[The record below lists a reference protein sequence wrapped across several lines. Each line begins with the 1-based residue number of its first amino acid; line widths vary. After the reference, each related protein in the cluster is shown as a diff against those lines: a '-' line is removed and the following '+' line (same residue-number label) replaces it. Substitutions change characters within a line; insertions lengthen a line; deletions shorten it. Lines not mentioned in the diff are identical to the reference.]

1 MTNDERTEPD
11 IRPHDPLSTELSTIP
26 YVNFAVQQCG
36 ISLIEG
42 LRIENNTDGEYENLL
57 VVVRSDPEIFA
68 PLRLAIPRLA
78 PHEIFTFPPES
89 LFVTLNGTYLAG
101 LTSTNHGY
109 ILVQIMRGETELCRM
124 TKPLDVHV
132 YNRWVGSSPFQ
143 KLLAAFVTPN
153 LEVIRPFQRRAAE
166 LLEKSTGDGSMEG
179 YQSADRGRRYEMIR
193 AVYAAVAERNFK
205 YAAPPAGDG
214 EPGQPVRFPGG
225 IVRDASMS
233 CLDASLLF
241 ASILEAC
248 GLHPLIA
255 LEKDHAFVGC
265 HLDDRILPTPF
276 ADDLQMIRKRV
287 ELDELLFFEATC
299 ACGPVPEP
307 FAEAEKRARAKFLA
321 ADGAY
326 DEIFEGVLGIAAA
339 RNRGVGPLP
348 LREDRNADGIP
359 DPSVIRPV
367 PLPKEGAPRRLSEEL
382 KLDDVPLTPQGRI
395 DRWKQKLLDLSL
407 RNRLLNFKPTRGA
420 IEIYFPDPAKVE
432 DELAAG
438 RVFTLLPAGSLLS
451 DEDYRN
457 RNQLRAQGDEDP
469 LQKQIRSDFGRHKL
483 HARGI
488 NDPDALNKSLLT
500 LYRQSQSDLDEG
512 GINTLFLTLGMIRWR
527 TADGK
532 EYKAPLLLVPMRL
545 FRKSVKEGFTLER
558 SDEDTLLNV
567 TLLEL
572 LRVDFE
578 KTIRGIDPG
587 DLPTDE
593 SGIDVPRIFQ
603 IFRQELRDF
612 PDWELLDNEVWL
624 GNFSFQKS
632 VMWDDLDKHADDL
645 LANPVVNHLVNHPA
659 ESFTDDI
666 EEVRSEQI
674 DPDFPYTQI
683 MTPLS
688 ADSSQLAAILS
699 AERGKS
705 FVLHGPPGSGK
716 SQTIANIIA
725 HCLYK
730 GKSVL
735 FVAEKRAALEVVHQR
750 LSKLGLKP
758 FCLELHSNK
767 AGKRQVLD
775 QFEEALNFHAG
786 TGEEEWRRTAARLE
800 GEKKSLNEYVRLLH
814 KVHPNGLTVYD
825 ALTFLIAHRGGK
837 WEKCRYEG
845 EALTLGREAAGRLV
859 TDIPDSLRSAC
870 RRIPESAWADFKPV
884 RARDAGY
891 TAMREIAAMAEPLR
905 QTAGQL
911 SACLRRMQDFFKFP
925 GRAESLAEI
934 ETAAAAAAQLARP
947 VTPIP
952 GGFYS
957 PAWESDRAVLDSL
970 LDLSARRNGLL
981 AALRRLG
988 LARLRAGEVPSL
1000 TKRVKETDSPFT
1012 LSSRVSA
1019 AGGGEDEDPIAR
1031 LCAEVGRAGG
1041 HLAAACRYV
1050 ARALGVELPDEIS
1063 ESVVGSIARMIN
1075 ELRGPYAAD
1084 LRIDADWP
1092 LFAEK
1097 ARPAAGVAKEHA
1109 FLTRQLTRFNSKLI
1123 TEEEAD
1129 RLSEQYQKTEHA
1141 LMLVY
1146 PFVKRRLVRR
1156 VRRLQ
1161 NDWRDPVPSYDS
1173 FPDLFNSMSAYAS
1186 AAAKVDGAGPLI
1198 RKHAP
1203 KAWRGGE
1210 VDGELLNEYLE
1221 TGDNVT
1227 RYARRAFGAGCETAL
1242 KNLPDRVGELRD
1254 ETTEL
1259 GRAATAIFQTIVRM
1273 YDKPLRELSRLV
1285 SDGAL
1290 FDEATLAEP
1299 AFSETGGP
1307 SGPVPLRDLLETLRQ
1322 YMAVHPRWL
1331 SAVGAAA
1338 RLSLPR
1344 LESGLPDIEKTATWK
1359 ESADHIDAALS
1370 SLPASLTGGDPAP
1383 LRARFAAILAGEEG
1397 SAPFECLGQI
1407 AKDLAEAA
1415 GAFRAQRDAFAGRLD
1430 IEPAGLYADMTPGT
1444 AVELAD
1450 KITQNTDV
1458 FEEWCNWNRASAE
1471 AREMGAASVLGL
1483 LADRKIAPDELG
1495 EAFRCAL
1502 CAKMVDEALTREPV
1516 LGDFLAG
1523 NHEQIRRDFLDN
1535 DEKYREQVRGRIVAD
1550 LAVRMKERLAGPDA
1564 DRELG
1569 LLKHE
1574 LRKKTRIKPVR
1585 AILDSLPNLLTALK
1599 PCLLMSPIS
1608 VAQYLPA
1615 SRQKFDLVIFDE
1627 ASQIQ
1632 TSDAI
1637 GAIARGNQLIV
1648 VGDPKQLPPTS
1659 FFQRAH
1665 DEEPDED
1672 EFEDLESIL
1681 DECLTARLHE
1691 IHLRWHYRSRHESL
1705 IAFSNRHYY
1714 DSGLY
1719 TFPAAAAEGDGL
1731 GVHFRLVKEGVYD
1744 RAKKRTNPIE
1754 ARALVDDAVAR
1765 MTRPEFRGKS
1775 LGIVTFSE
1783 AQKGMIED
1791 LLEEERQN
1799 HPEIDPFFS
1808 ADYPEPV
1815 FVKNLENVQ
1824 GDERDVMYF
1833 SIGYGRDADGNISM
1847 NFGPVNRVGGE
1858 RRLNV
1863 VVTRAKEAVYVFS
1876 SITSSDIDLG
1886 RISDNTLG
1894 PYHLKEYLEYAEKGA
1909 GYLRRDLGDGDE
1921 GAKDLFVREVASVL
1935 RRAGYHVR
1943 EKLGLSRY
1951 KIDLAVSRPESDGA
1965 FTIGIECDGPT
1976 YARAATA
1983 RDRDILRQ
1991 TVLGGLHWNILRVWS
2006 VQWFKARRNAEETLL
2021 AQVAEIFAKG
2031 Q

>member
-1 MTNDERTEPD
+1 MTDDERTKPD
-11 IRPHDPLSTELSTIP
+11 IRPNDPLVTELSTIP

-42 LRIENNTDGEYENLL
+42 LRIENNTDGEYEDLL
-57 VVVRSDPEIFA
+57 VIVRSDPEIFV

-78 PHEIFTFPPES
+78 PHEIFTFPQES
-89 LFVTLNGTYLAG
+89 LFVTLNGTYLAE
-101 LTSTNHGY
+101 LSSTNHGH
-109 ILVQIMRGETELCRM
+109 ILVQIMRGETELFR
-124 TKPLDVHV
+124 TAKPISVHV

-179 YQSADRGRRYEMIR
+179 YQSAGRGRRYEMIR

-205 YAAPPAGDG
+205 YSVPPANDS
-214 EPGQPVRFPGG
+214 EPGQPVRFPGK
-225 IVRDASMS
+225 IVREMSMS

-265 HLDDRILPTPF
+265 HLDDRTLPTPF
-276 ADDLQMIRKRV
+276 IDDLQMIRKRV

-307 FAEAEKRARAKFLA
+307 FAEAEKRARVKFLA

-326 DEIFEGVLGIAAA
+326 DETFEGVLGIAAA
-339 RNRGVGPLP
+339 RNRGVEPLP
-348 LREDRNADGIP
+348 LKEDRNADCIP
-359 DPSVIRPV
+359 DPSVIRSA
-367 PLPKEGAPRRLSEEL
+367 PLPKEGAPRPLSEEL
-382 KLDDVPLTPQGRI
+382 RLDDVPVTPQGRI
-395 DRWKQKLLDLSL
+395 DRWKQRLLDLSL

-438 RVFTLLPAGSLLS
+438 KVFTLLPAGSLLS

-457 RNQLRAQGDEDP
+457 RNQLRAQGGEDP

-483 HARGI
+483 HAREI
-488 NDPDALNKSLLT
+488 NDPEALNKSLLT

-572 LRVDFE
+572 LRVNFE

-587 DLPTDE
+587 DLPADE
-593 SGIDVPRIFQ
+593 SGVDVPRIFQ

-612 PDWELLDNEVWL
+612 PDWELLDSEVWL

-659 ESFTDDI
+659 ESFTDGI
-666 EEVRSEQI
+666 EEVRSEQL
-674 DPDFPYTQI
+674 DTSFPYTQI

-699 AERGKS
+699 AEKGKS

-750 LSKLGLKP
+750 LSKLGLRP

-775 QFEEALNFHAG
+775 QFEEALRFRAG
-786 TGEEEWRRTAARLE
+786 SGESGWQQTAARLE

-814 KVHPNGLTVYD
+814 RVHPNGLTVYD
-825 ALTFLIAHRGGK
+825 ALTFLIAHRGEK
-837 WEKCRYEG
+837 WGKCRFEG
-845 EALTLGREAAGRLV
+845 EALTLERETARRLV
-859 TDIPDSLRSAC
+859 SDIPDRLRGAC
-870 RRIPESAWADFKPV
+870 RRLPESAWADFRPI
-884 RARDAGY
+884 RTQEAGY

-905 QTAGQL
+905 QAAERL
-911 SACLRRMQDFFKFP
+911 NARLRQAEGFFGFS
-925 GRAESLAEI
+925 GRAGSLAEI
-934 ETAAAAAAQLARP
+934 EAAAAAARRLAQP
-947 VTPIP
+947 ASPIP
-952 GGFYS
+952 AGFYS
-957 PAWESDRAVLDSL
+957 PAWESDRAVLESL
-970 LDLSARRNGLL
+970 LDLSARRNALL
-981 AALRRLG
+981 AKLRRLG
-988 LARLRAGEVPSL
+988 LARLRAGEIPSL
-1000 TKRVKETDSPFT
+1000 TKRVKETVSPFT
-1012 LSSRVSA
+1012 LSSRPA
-1019 AGGGEDEDPIAR
+1019 AGGGEHENPVTR
-1031 LCAEVGRAGG
+1031 LCAEIGKAGG

-1050 ARALGVELPDEIS
+1050 ARSLGVDLPEEIS
-1063 ESVVGSIARMIN
+1063 ETVLGSIARMIN
-1075 ELRGPYAAD
+1075 ELRGPYAAE

-1097 ARPAAGVAKEHA
+1097 ARPAAGVAKEYA
-1109 FLTRQLTRFNSKLI
+1109 FLTRQLARYNPKLI

-1129 RLSEQYQKTEHA
+1129 QLSEQYRKTEHA

-1146 PFVKRRLVRR
+1146 PFMKRRLMRR
-1156 VRRLQ
+1156 VRHLQ
-1161 NDWRDPVPSYDS
+1161 NDWRDPASHYDN
-1173 FPDLFNSMSAYAS
+1173 FPDLFNSMAAYAS
-1186 AAAKVDGAGPLI
+1186 AAAKIGDAGPLI

-1210 VDGELLNEYLE
+1210 IDSELLEEYLE

-1227 RYARRAFGAGCETAL
+1227 RYAQRAFGAEYETAL
-1242 KNLPDRVGELRD
+1242 KNLPGRIGELRD
-1254 ETTEL
+1254 ENTEL
-1259 GRAATAIFQTIVRM
+1259 GRAASAIFQAIVRM
-1273 YDKPLRELSRLV
+1273 YDKPLRELSALV
-1285 SDGAL
+1285 SGGGA

-1299 AFSETGGP
+1299 AFSETAAPAGP
-1307 SGPVPLRDLLETLRQ
+1307 IPLRDLLETLCQ
-1322 YMAVHPRWL
+1322 YMAVHPRWRE
-1331 SAVGAAA
+1331 AVDAAA

-1344 LESGLPDIEKTATWK
+1344 LESGLPDIEKTAAWK
-1359 ESADHIDAALS
+1359 EAAESADAALRG
-1370 SLPASLTGGDPAP
+1370 LPASLTGGDLAP
-1383 LRARFAAILAGEEG
+1383 LRARLAAILAGEEG
-1397 SAPFECLGQI
+1397 TAPFESLARIG
-1407 AKDLAEAA
+1407 ADLAEAA
-1415 GAFRAQRDAFAGRLD
+1415 EAFRAPRDAFAARLD
-1430 IEPAGLYADMTPGT
+1430 VEPAGRYADMSADT
-1444 AVELAD
+1444 AIELAD
-1450 KITQNTDV
+1450 KVTQNPDV

-1471 AREMGAASVLGL
+1471 ARGTGAASVLRL
-1483 LADRKIAPDELG
+1483 LADRKITPDELG

-1502 CAKMVDEALTREPV
+1502 SAKMVDEALTREPV

-1523 NHEQIRRDFLDN
+1523 NHEQILQDFRDN
-1535 DEKYREQVRGRIVAD
+1535 DEKYRQQVRCRIIAE
-1550 LAVRMKERLAGPDA
+1550 LAARLKERLAGPDA

-1569 LLKHE
+1569 LLTHE
-1574 LRKKTRIKPVR
+1574 LRKKMRIKPVR
-1585 AILDSLPNLLTALK
+1585 TILDSLPNLLTALK

-1608 VAQYLPA
+1608 VAQFLPT
-1615 SRQKFDLVIFDE
+1615 SREKFDLVIFDE

-1632 TSDAI
+1632 TSDAV

-1659 FFQRAH
+1659 FFQRSH
-1665 DEEPDED
+1665 DEDPDED

-1719 TFPAAAAEGDGL
+1719 TFPAAAAEGDSL
-1731 GVHFRLVKEGVYD
+1731 GVHFHLVREGVYD
-1744 RAKKRTNPIE
+1744 RSKKRTNPAE
-1754 ARALVDDAVAR
+1754 ARALVSDAVAR
-1765 MTRPEFRGKS
+1765 MTRPEFQGKS

-1783 AQKGMIED
+1783 AQKGVIED

-1833 SIGYGRDADGNISM
+1833 SIGYGRDAGGNISM
-1847 NFGPVNRVGGE
+1847 NFGPVNRSGGE

-1863 VVTRAKEAVYVFS
+1863 AVTRAKEAIFVFS
-1876 SITSSDIDLG
+1876 SITASDIDLE

-1909 GYLRRDLGDGDE
+1909 DYLRRDLGDGDE
-1921 GAKDLFVREVASVL
+1921 GTKDLFVREVASVL
-1935 RRAGYHVR
+1935 RRAGYRVR

-1951 KIDLAVSRPESDGA
+1951 KIDLAVGRPDSDGA
-1965 FTIGIECDGPT
+1965 FAVGIECDGPT

-1991 TVLGGLHWNILRVWS
+1991 SVLGGLHWNILRVWS

-2021 AQVAEIFAKG
+2021 RQVAELFAG
-2031 Q
+2031 DR